1 MPAPTLSPPTLASVA
16 LVLRWTLVRCDE
28 VTFCFVV
35 LLCCCVV
42 VLLCCCVVV
51 LYLLY
56 CVGLILSSPL
66 DRAHPKLKVM
76 MSGRRGRRV
85 VVVRTVERSRANEC

>member
-42 VLLCCCVVV
+42 VLLCCCVVFTV
-51 LYLLY
+51 L
-56 CVGLILSSPL
+56 CGFDTIEST
-66 DRAHPKLKVM
+66 
-76 MSGRRGRRV
+76 G
-85 VVVRTVERSRANEC
+85 SRAS